1 MENPFCKS
9 VRGGK
14 RAGIMRRRPF
24 LYDSGW
30 NGLQKA
36 SDAYDTACI
45 PHNGGK
51 VKLNSFR
58 IYKDGILLEKLG

>member
-1 MENPFCKS
+1 
-9 VRGGK
+9 
-14 RAGIMRRRPF
+14 MRRRPF